1 MYKGCM
7 KYIVLNALISISEP
21 ETVTSL
27 TEESS
32 STSYLELSVTP
43 PFNSVFVN
51 YSVSIDDGYFYFSNY
66 TYPADQTK
74 FIIGNLTAGIEYN
87 VSVGT
92 VSEWEDSASQF
103 SRIFYTCK

>member
-1 MYKGCM
+1 M

-51 YSVSIDDGYFYFSNY
+51 YSVSIDDGYFYFS
-66 TYPADQTK
+66 
-74 FIIGNLTAGIEYN
+74 
-87 VSVGT
+87 
-92 VSEWEDSASQF
+92 
-103 SRIFYTCK
+103 